1 MRLLAAVLG
10 AWFCSLPGIAQVS
23 TAELSGNVTDPSGAS
38 VAGAKVT
45 AVNAATG
52 ASRESQTDTQ
62 GAYVMTLLPPGA
74 YNLSVE
80 ASGFRRTV
88 QEGVTLQVNQ
98 RARVDFSLQV
108 GQITETVQVAATAPL
123 LESQSSSLGSV
134 VTERFVNEL
143 PINGRNFV
151 QLAILTPGV
160 SGVGFNLTGTIM
172 SGARPDDRR
181 PPSEIFSNGNREGSN
196 NFLYDGV
203 DNNDRLTL
211 SIVLRPAIE
220 AVREF
225 KVQTNLYSADL
236 GRNSG
241 AIVDVVTKSGSNA
254 LHGSAFEFLR
264 NSALDARSFFNTKG
278 TPFPPFRL
286 NQFGGSFG
294 GPVVLPRVYNGHNR
308 TFFFVDYEGFRRTS
322 LNSFL
327 VTVPTLAMRT
337 GDFSRENRIFDPVS
351 TTASGSTFTRT
362 QFENNQIPAAR
373 FDPVTRKL
381 INAYPAP
388 TLGGSVNNYLAS
400 PAQRQRWDQGD
411 VRVDHRIGASD
422 TFFARW
428 AIQHIET
435 LVPNTF
441 SPVPIAGLPRPV
453 GLGSEDSFAGT
464 SFSPVQ
470 HAVANWVHILSPRL
484 INEFRAGFSR
494 FVVDYFAEGAEPG
507 LNLGN
512 LLGIPNSNTSSQQSV
527 LPVIQPAN
535 YAGIGHSRTMPI
547 LRRTNAFQYT
557 DNVTFT
563 SGRHTWK
570 FGGDLRRRRIT
581 DYGVNRGSGRF
592 DFTAAFTNLPGA
604 GGTGHV
610 MGSFLLGY
618 PSRTEKDWL
627 LVWIGMRGIET
638 GLYFSDDYRV
648 TKHLTLNVGL
658 RWEYYSPYSELAN
671 RWSNF
676 DPNTATMLV
685 AGRDGVDR
693 RANVRRDLRDYAP
706 RFGFAYQAAT
716 HTVVRGGFGLF
727 YNPGGALNTALR
739 LHRGIPF
746 GRISSVT
753 PGDFFVGQK
762 VSDGFPAEPV
772 INLADAKEPT
782 GAVLGVFPGYRPSYV
797 QQYNLMVQHEIAPWQ
812 MLLKAA
818 YVGNLGRRVSTT
830 INPNQPVPGST
841 ALATRRPLYGLRP
854 ALADVTFAVSDGL
867 SNYNAFQL
875 SVEKRVTHGLAM
887 LLGYAWSHA
896 IDDTGTEYGGGTGTP
911 QDVRNR
917 RADRG
922 NASFDLRHRMTI
934 SYLYSLPALRH
945 SSGPARFALGGWQTN
960 GIATLQTGLPF
971 TPQLQTTTV
980 NTGTASR
987 PNRLREGSL
996 DSGAR
1001 SLTRW
1006 FDPTAFASPLPF
1018 TYGDAGRNIL
1028 FGPGRVNFDMS
1039 LFKDFPFWEERK
1051 FQFRAE
1057 AFNIFNTPQFGQPNA
1072 SIGNA
1077 QAGLI
1082 GSTVGNPRQ
1091 LQLALRLQF

>member
-1 MRLLAAVLG
+1 MQIRLAVLAGTLLAFPIA
-10 AWFCSLPGIAQVS
+10 AQVS
-23 TAELSGNVTDPSGAS
+23 TAELSGEVTDPSGAS
-38 VAGAKVT
+38 VVGAKVT
-45 AVNAATG
+45 AVNADTG
-52 ASRESQTDTQ
+52 AAREAATDAL
-62 GAYVMTLLPPGA
+62 GSYIMTLLQPGA

-80 ASGFRRTV
+80 APGFRKTV
-88 QEGVTLQVNQ
+88 QNGVVLQVNQ

-108 GQITETVQVAATAPL
+108 GQINETVKVAATAPL

-134 VTERFVNEL
+134 VAERFVNEL

-151 QLAILTPGV
+151 QLATLSPGV
-160 SGVGFNLTGTIM
+160 TGVGFSVTGTIM
-172 SGARPDDRR
+172 SGTRPDDRR
-181 PPSEIFSNGNREGSN
+181 PPSEIFSNGNREGAN

-241 AIVDVVTKSGSNA
+241 AIVDVVTKSGSNE

-264 NSALDARSFFNTKG
+264 NSAMDARNYYNTKS
-278 TPFPPFRL
+278 TPFPPFRF
-286 NQFGGSFG
+286 NQFGAAVG
-294 GPVVLPRVYNGHNR
+294 GPVARNR
-308 TFFFVDYEGFRRTS
+308 TFFFADYEGFRRIS

-327 VTVPTLAMRT
+327 ASVPTVAMRR
-337 GDFSRENRIFDPVS
+337 GDFSAENRIFDPL
-351 TTASGSTFTRT
+351 TTRQTGTTFTRD
-362 QFENNQIPAAR
+362 QFANNQIPASR
-373 FDPVTRKL
+373 FDPVTLKL
-381 INAYPAP
+381 INAYPTPQA
-388 TLGGSVNNYLAS
+388 SRSFSNYLAN

-411 VRVDHRIGASD
+411 VRIDHHFRASD

-428 AIQHIET
+428 AVQHIET

-441 SPVPIAGLPRPV
+441 APAEIPGLPKPV
-453 GLGSEDSFAGT
+453 GLGNEDSFAGT

-470 HAVANWVHILSPRL
+470 HAVANWVHIFSPRL
-484 INEFRAGFSR
+484 LNELRAGFSR
-494 FVVDYFAEGAEPG
+494 YVVDYFAEGAEPG

-512 LLGIPNSNTSSQQSV
+512 KLGIPNSNTSPQQSV

-535 YAGIGHSRTMPI
+535 FTGIGHSRTMPI
-547 LRRTNAFQYT
+547 LRRSNAFNYV

-570 FGGDLRRRRIT
+570 FGGDVRRRRIT

-592 DFTAAFTNLPGA
+592 DFTAAFTNQPGQ
-604 GGTGHV
+604 GNTGNT
-610 MGSFLLGY
+610 MASFLLGY

-627 LVWIGMRGIET
+627 LVWIGMRGLES
-638 GLYFSDDYRV
+638 GLYFADDYRV
-648 TKHLTLNVGL
+648 TRKLTLNLGL
-658 RWEYYSPYSELAN
+658 RWEYYSPYTELAN

-676 DPNTATMLV
+676 DPNTATNLL

-693 RANVRRDLRDYAP
+693 RANIQRDFRDWAP
-706 RFGFAYQAAT
+706 RFGFAYQVRA
-716 HTVVRGGFGLF
+716 HTVVRGGYGLF

-739 LHRGIPF
+739 LHRGVPF

-762 VSDGFPAEPV
+762 VSDGFPPEPT
-772 INLADAKEPT
+772 INLEEAKNPS
-782 GAVLGVFPGYRPSYV
+782 GGVLGVFPGYRPSYA
-797 QQYNLMVQHEIAPWQ
+797 QQFNLTIQHEIAPWQ
-812 MLLKAA
+812 MLLKLA
-818 YVGNLGRRVSTT
+818 YVGNLGRRISTT
-830 INPNQPVPGST
+830 INPNQPSPGST
-841 ALATRRPLYGLRP
+841 ALATRRPLYALRP
-854 ALADVTFAVSDGL
+854 ALADVTYAVSDGL

-875 SVEKRVTHGLAM
+875 TVEKRLTHGLAA
-887 LLGYAWSHA
+887 LVGYAWGHI

-911 QDVRNR
+911 QDIRNR

-922 NASFDLRHRMTI
+922 NASFDMRHRMTI
-934 SYLYSLPALRH
+934 SYLYNLPAFRGRG
-945 SSGPARFALGGWQTN
+945 SAVRWALGGWQTN

-980 NTGTASR
+980 NTGTGSR
-987 PNRLREGSL
+987 PDRRGDGTLSSSERGL
-996 DSGAR
+996 F
-1001 SLTRW
+1001 RW
-1006 FDPTAFASPLPF
+1006 FDPAAFTSPPPF
-1018 TYGDAGRNIL
+1018 TYGSAGRNIL

-1039 LFKDFPFWEERK
+1039 LFKDFPIREEMK

-1057 AFNIFNTPQFGQPNA
+1057 AFNVFNTPQFGQPNA
-1072 SIGNA
+1072 SIGNV
-1077 QAGLI
+1077 QAGVI
-1082 GSTVGNPRQ
+1082 SSTVGNPRQ
-1091 LQLALRLQF
+1091 LQLALRFQW

>member
-1 MRLLAAVLG
+1 MSMRGAVLW
-10 AWFCSLPGIAQVS
+10 AVFLTLPAFAQVS
-23 TAELSGNVTDPSGAS
+23 TAELSGDVTDPTGAA
-38 VAGAKVT
+38 VAAAKVI
-45 AVNAATG
+45 AQNAETG
-52 ASRESQTDTQ
+52 ATREAVTDTL
-62 GAYVMTLLPPGA
+62 GAYVMTLLPPGT

-80 ASGFRRTV
+80 AAGFRKTV
-88 QEGVTLQVNQ
+88 QSGVVLQVNQ
-98 RARVDFSLQV
+98 RARVDCSLQV
-108 GQITETVQVAATAPL
+108 GQITETVQVTGTAPL

-134 VTERFVNEL
+134 VSERFVNEL
-143 PINGRNFV
+143 PINGRNFI
-151 QLAILTPGV
+151 QLAILSPGV
-160 SGVGFNLTGTIM
+160 SGVGFNVSGTIM

-181 PPSEIFSNGNREGSN
+181 PSSEIFSNGNREGSN

-264 NSALDARSFFNTKG
+264 NSAFDARSFFNTKG
-278 TPFPPFRL
+278 SPFPPFRL
-286 NQFGGSFG
+286 HQFGGSFG
-294 GPVVLPRVYNGHNR
+294 GPVVLPKLYQGRNR
-308 TFFFVDYEGFRRTS
+308 TFFFVDFEGFRRTS
-322 LNSFL
+322 LNSL
-327 VTVPTLAMRT
+327 QVTVPTVPMRN
-337 GDFSRENRIFDPVS
+337 GNFSGENRIFDPL
-351 TTASGSTFTRT
+351 TTVPSGTTFSRT
-362 QFENNQIPAAR
+362 QFPGNQIPASR

-381 INAYPAP
+381 INAYPTPSIAR
-388 TLGGSVNNYLAS
+388 SVNNYLANA
-400 PAQRQRWDQGD
+400 AQRQRWDQGD
-411 VRVDHRIGASD
+411 ARVDHQFRPSD

-435 LVPNTF
+435 IVPNTF
-441 SPVPIAGLPRPV
+441 SPVQIPGLPKPV

-470 HAVANWVHILSPRL
+470 HAVANWVHLFSPRL
-484 INEFRAGFSR
+484 LNEFRAGFSR
-494 FVVDYFAEGAEPG
+494 FVVDYFAAGAEPG

-512 LLGIPNSNTSSQQSV
+512 LLGIPNSNTSPQQSV

-547 LRRTNAFQYT
+547 LRRTNMFQST
-557 DNVTFT
+557 DNMTLT

-592 DFTAAFTNLPGA
+592 DFTPAFTNLPGA
-604 GGTGHV
+604 GGTGQV
-610 MGSFLLGY
+610 MASFLLGY

-627 LVWIGMRGIET
+627 LVWIGMRGLES
-638 GLYFSDDYRV
+638 GLYFADDFRV
-648 TKHLTLNVGL
+648 TRRLTLNLGL

-676 DPNTATMLV
+676 DPNTATMQV
-685 AGRDGVDR
+685 AGRDGVDK
-693 RANVRRDLRDYAP
+693 RANVRRDFRDWAP
-706 RFGFAYQAAT
+706 RFGFAYQAAA
-716 HTVVRGGFGLF
+716 HTVVRGGYGLF

-762 VSDGFPAEPV
+762 VSDGFPPEPA
-772 INLADAKEPT
+772 INLEDAKSPT

-797 QQYNLMVQHEIAPWQ
+797 QQYNLTLQHEIAPWQ
-812 MLLKAA
+812 MLLKLA
-818 YVGNLGRRVSTT
+818 YVGNLGRRISTT

-841 ALATRRPLYGLRP
+841 AVNNRRPLFGIRP

-867 SNYNAFQL
+867 SNYNALQL
-875 SVEKRVTHGLAM
+875 SVEKRVTHGLAV
-887 LLGYAWSHA
+887 LAGYTWGHI
-896 IDDTGTEYGGGTGTP
+896 IDDTGTEYGGGSGTP

-922 NASFDLRHRMTI
+922 NASFDMRHRVTI
-934 SYLYSLPALRH
+934 SYLYALPGLKNHATPLRL
-945 SSGPARFALGGWQTN
+945 ALGGWQTN
-960 GIATLQTGLPF
+960 GIVTLQTGLPF

-980 NTGTASR
+980 NTGTGSR
-987 PNRLREGSL
+987 PDR
-996 DSGAR
+996 R
-1001 SLTRW
+1001 SDGTLSSSERTLFRW
-1006 FDPTAFASPLPF
+1006 FDTTPFVSPPPF
-1018 TYGDAGRNIL
+1018 TYGNAGRNIL

-1039 LFKDFPFWEERK
+1039 LFKDFPIREEMK
-1051 FQFRAE
+1051 FQLRAE
-1057 AFNIFNTPQFGQPNA
+1057 GFNVFNTPQFGQPNA
-1072 SIGNA
+1072 TIGNA
-1077 QAGLI
+1077 QAGI
-1082 GSTVGNPRQ
+1082 ISSIVGNPRQ
-1091 LQLALRLQF
+1091 LQLALRFQF